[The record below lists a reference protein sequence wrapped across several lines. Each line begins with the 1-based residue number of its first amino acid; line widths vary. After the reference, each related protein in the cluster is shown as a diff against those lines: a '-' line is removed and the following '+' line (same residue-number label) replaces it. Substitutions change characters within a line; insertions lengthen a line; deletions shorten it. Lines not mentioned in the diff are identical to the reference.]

1 MKPTVKLRVILVVLS
16 VGFLSACSETSE
28 PAPVERSVY
37 VHSMDGVPRSLDPA
51 QASSLYSKFLVVNL
65 YDTLYRYQYL
75 ARPYELAPNL
85 ATGMPVFSDDG
96 LTLTIELKPGVHF
109 IDDPAFADGQGREV
123 VATDV
128 VYSILRHF
136 DPAMRGQ
143 GAWLWQGRIAGL
155 DEWKAAGADYDTPP
169 DGLQATGRYT
179 LQLRL
184 TRPFPQILHTLTQG
198 YAAIVPREAVEAL
211 GEQLGTRPVG
221 SGPYRLESFDS
232 ARAVL
237 ERNPDF
243 RAEPIRLAEEGFEP
257 RRDRVWG
264 LEIIEGQVP
273 PLTDRIEV
281 EFIPE
286 DAARWNT
293 FYSGRSDFLKVSV
306 SQSDT
311 LMMNT
316 DPVMLKPELA
326 ERFFLDAAPEA
337 GFVFTNFNMS
347 DPSIGHHEDP
357 EQDRRNLALRCAI
370 RMGFDWQTRNN
381 QFFAGI
387 GQVFPGVI
395 PPGLPEFDPE
405 LDDSS
410 IRFDPQGARDLLAAN
425 GWTPDNL
432 PVLEY
437 GFPASVTERQMFEQ
451 FRSFMEVIGFPRDK
465 VRPKAFASFGD
476 YAQAYS
482 KREVMLMTAGWT
494 LDYPD
499 AENTL
504 QLFYGPNAS
513 PGSNN
518 SNFNDETFNELYQA
532 ASVLPPSPER
542 TALFEQ
548 MNQRVIERCVTIS
561 GLNRHLILMWSR
573 DAIMRPDR
581 AFLGGY
587 FLRFVDMVPTTGP

>member
-1 MKPTVKLRVILVVLS
+1 MKPAVNLRPILVVLS
-16 VGFLSACSETSE
+16 VGFLSACSETTE
-28 PAPVERSVY
+28 PAPVEPSVY

-51 QASSLYSKFLVVNL
+51 QASSLYSKFLVINL

-96 LTLTIELKPGVHF
+96 LTLTIELKPGVRF
-109 IDDPAFADGQGREV
+109 IDDPVFPDGQGREV
-123 VATDV
+123 VAADV

-169 DGLQATGRYT
+169 GGLQAIGPYT
-179 LQLRL
+179 LQLQL
-184 TRPFPQILHTLTQG
+184 TQPFPQIVHTLTQG
-198 YAAIVPREAVEAL
+198 YAAIVPREAVEAY
-211 GEQLGTRPVG
+211 GEQLGTRAVG
-221 SGPYRLESFDS
+221 SGPYRLDSFDS

-243 RAEPIRLAEEGFEP
+243 RAEPIRLADEGFDP
-257 RRDRVWG
+257 QRDGVWG
-264 LEIIEGQVP
+264 LEVIEGQIP

-293 FYSGRSDFLKVSV
+293 FYSGRSDFLKASV

-311 LMMNT
+311 LMMST
-316 DPVMLKPELA
+316 DPVTLKPDLD

-347 DPSIGHHEDP
+347 DPRIGHHEDP

-370 RMGFDWQTRNN
+370 RMGFDWQTRND

-451 FRSFMEVIGFPRDK
+451 FRSFMETIGFPRDK
-465 VRPKAFASFGD
+465 VRPLAFASFGD

-518 SNFNDETFNELYQA
+518 SNFNDETFNELYRA
-532 ASVLPPSPER
+532 SSVLPPSPER
-542 TALFEQ
+542 AVLFEQ
-548 MNQRVIERCVTIS
+548 MNQRVIESCATIS

-587 FLRFVDMVPTTGP
+587 FLRFVDMVPPTAP